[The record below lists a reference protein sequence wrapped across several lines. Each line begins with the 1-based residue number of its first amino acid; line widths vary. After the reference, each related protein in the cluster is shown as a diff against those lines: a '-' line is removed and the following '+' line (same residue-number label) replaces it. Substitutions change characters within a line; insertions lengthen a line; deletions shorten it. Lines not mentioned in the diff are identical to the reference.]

1 MNKAQLVELFRV
13 YEKGL
18 AAKARNKSA
27 ENAFVSGLYTYSS
40 KVRPNTPNNIRST
53 GKKTADNF
61 KRNFTNLVK
70 VLQDPTA
77 NAATIAKANKQ
88 ARQTAVNYYY
98 SIANTTKA
106 ATNILAMLKAA
117 RALAPPKA
125 KVNIDALFTS
135 LVAEAAK
142 VAPARN
148 KLRRPLGPRK
158 YPPGYMQNFALP
170 NGLTMKNFEN
180 KLKSMNTKWTSEQ
193 NLKRMVEGT
202 LQRKYGELFYAKY
215 PNLATGPFRNI
226 MNRATNAK
234 KRFQPG
240 SSRPSITASNA
251 QFQALKALSPNGKTY
266 YGNMPI
272 WKSLTPAQV
281 DKFTN
286 LTNIQKNALKRMIR
300 SVRLNNM
307 ESNKSKVRIGRNREE
322 LSNNLM
328 KMVSNKNLLNV
339 LKVRVAKR
347 RANVGS
353 SSPNTS
359 STKGSAAAAA
369 PVGAPTNIF
378 GSSTTSTNWRNFNK

>member
-27 ENAFVSGLYTYSS
+27 ENAFVSGLYSFYGKT
-40 KVRPNTPNNIRST
+40 RPQTANNIRPG
-53 GKKTADNF
+53 GKKTSENF
-61 KRNFTNLVK
+61 NRNIRGLIK
-70 VLQDPTA
+70 ALQDPGVNAAALA
-77 NAATIAKANKQ
+77 NANKK
-88 ARQTAVNYYY
+88 ARQTTLNYYV
-98 SIANTTKA
+98 SLENATKA
-106 ATNILAMLKAA
+106 DGN
-117 RALAPPKA
+117 
-125 KVNIDALFTS
+125 S
-135 LVAEAAK
+135 
-142 VAPARN
+142 
-148 KLRRPLGPRK
+148 
-158 YPPGYMQNFALP
+158 
-170 NGLTMKNFEN
+170 
-180 KLKSMNTKWTSEQ
+180 
-193 NLKRMVEGT
+193 
-202 LQRKYGELFYAKY
+202 FYAKY

-272 WKSLTPAQV
+272 WKSLTPGQV

-307 ESNKSKVRIGRNREE
+307 EPNKSKVRVARNREE

-328 KMVSNKNLLNV
+328 KMASNKNLLNV
-339 LKVRVAKR
+339 IKVRVAKR

-353 SSPNTS
+353 SSPTTS
-359 STKGSAAAAA
+359 SAKGSTAAAAA

-378 GSSTTSTNWRNFNK
+378 GTTTTSTNWRNFNK